1 MRSGIA
7 TAMGMAAAALTLTVA
22 APAFAQ
28 DDAALDA
35 LLDGS
40 DTPEAALSL
49 ARKQAGEGDLMGAA
63 ATLERALITHSRN
76 VPEVRLYYA
85 TLLCRLGDRQTAVTE
100 IGRAGKINPDG
111 AAWAETRAACGD
123 VALPEARGTSIGGE
137 VSIGLA
143 FDSDLARSLLVEY
156 NLPGFP
162 AVPGEEGF
170 SVFGSARVNFRA
182 PTGGAFFYG
191 GAGATTRNPLSGSSP
206 DYQVADVVLGIGA
219 PSGNAEFAIG
229 GVLRHARIG
238 GSPFVTEMG
247 GEAMVSFGMGGN
259 GRFAVRGEVVQQDF
273 MGSTPLFSRD
283 GMRYD
288 LGVSYA
294 EWAGT
299 TRYWLGIAYEGKD
312 AETRRT
318 GYSGGRISGGVRT
331 AITPRGTYTALSS
344 MLRYVQYDNA
354 AGFPPAS
361 EVRFLGRAALG
372 TPLMPGLDIEGAA
385 SYSSRNYNAASTLK
399 SYENVGAELR
409 LVWTF
414 GN

>member
-1 MRSGIA
+1 
-7 TAMGMAAAALTLTVA
+7 
-22 APAFAQ
+22 
-28 DDAALDA
+28 
-35 LLDGS
+35 
-40 DTPEAALSL
+40 
-49 ARKQAGEGDLMGAA
+49 
-63 ATLERALITHSRN
+63 
-76 VPEVRLYYA
+76 
-85 TLLCRLGDRQTAVTE
+85 
-100 IGRAGKINPDG
+100 
-111 AAWAETRAACGD
+111 
-123 VALPEARGTSIGGE
+123 
-137 VSIGLA
+137 
-143 FDSDLARSLLVEY
+143 
-156 NLPGFP
+156 
-162 AVPGEEGF
+162 
-170 SVFGSARVNFRA
+170 
-182 PTGGAFFYG
+182 
-191 GAGATTRNPLSGSSP
+191 
-206 DYQVADVVLGIGA
+206 
-219 PSGNAEFAIG
+219 
-229 GVLRHARIG
+229 
-238 GSPFVTEMG
+238 
-247 GEAMVSFGMGGN
+247 
-259 GRFAVRGEVVQQDF
+259 
-273 MGSTPLFSRD
+273 
-283 GMRYD
+283 MRYD

-312 AETRRT
+312 AETQRT